1 MTEHTLFGY
10 ACYMLYHIRIK
21 LTSPM
26 LGDQHTRDNTR
37 RFDRPA
43 SLNGYIRLDMPRWN
57 WAISEALK
65 TSDLFKDIDP
75 ERVMMEHKLR
85 TPKLDLHNRTW
96 LKENKRTG
104 QKTRCREM
112 FESINEG
119 AEITLNVLVSEDPSP
134 DSKDIRR
141 APTVEELEKMFSV
154 MGDLVGISPWG
165 SQFGYG
171 RFSLISVK
179 PAE

>member
-1 MTEHTLFGY
+1 
-10 ACYMLYHIRIK
+10 
-21 LTSPM
+21 M
-26 LGDQHTRDNTR
+26 LGDQHTRDNIR

-43 SLNGYIRLDMPRWN
+43 SLNGCIRLDMPRWN

-65 TSDLFKDIDP
+65 TSNMFQGIDP
-75 ERVMMEHKLR
+75 ERIMMEHKLK
-85 TPKLDLHNRTW
+85 TPKLDLHNRSW
-96 LKENKRTG
+96 LKENRRTG
-104 QKTRCREM
+104 KKTRCREM
-112 FESINEG
+112 FEAISEG

-141 APTVEELEKMFSV
+141 APTQEELVRMFSV

-171 RFSLISVK
+171 RFSVLEVI
-179 PAE
+179 PTA